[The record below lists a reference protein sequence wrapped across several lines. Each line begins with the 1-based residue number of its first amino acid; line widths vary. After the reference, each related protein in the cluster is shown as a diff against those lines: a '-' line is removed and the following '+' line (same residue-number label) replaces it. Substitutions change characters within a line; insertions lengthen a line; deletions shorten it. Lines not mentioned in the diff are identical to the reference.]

1 MLIREVMSVKSG
13 IEIIAVD
20 PDASAAEA
28 VERMVANDIG
38 SLAVLRNETLMGFIT
53 ERDLLRGMHAR
64 GNALAEVKV
73 SELMEKEPLL
83 ANLDDSVDYAR
94 DAMTKSHTS
103 HLLVMDGEKLFGIVS
118 FHDVARACLKE
129 ANFENSLLKRYIKH
143 WPE

>member
-13 IEIIAVD
+13 VEIIAVD